1 MKGRAFLKWTGLAM
15 ASFCN
20 KPGFAF
26 PFRLNLVAR
35 ETTGLALYVP
45 NQGDDLREMRLN
57 P

>member
-1 MKGRAFLKWTGLAM
+1 MKGRAFLRWTGLAM